1 MNRRVIDIFL
11 GKYFNR
17 KDAMTPRYKYS
28 LLRLSFRFG
37 FSILMILTFSVCHSL
52 AGKIPFAVG
61 KTSENDYI
69 KTILLYGY
77 SLNDNFNERYNNPAV
92 INRSIRN
99 SSLILEFDDLRAKY
113 ASFSAKIIHCD
124 YDWQKSNLAEMEY
137 LEGFNEFFINNYNVS
152 QNTKTP
158 YYHYSFKLP
167 KTKISGNFIL
177 QVFENQ
183 TEGTPIFE
191 RKFRVFDQ
199 MIGIDGGIIPAQDPQ
214 YWKTHQQL
222 NVKIDVGNYNIA
234 FPQRELK
241 IVIRQNQREDKLTEI
256 KNINLVN
263 SGSNSFSLKYFD
275 SENLFKAGNEF
286 RFVDLSSS
294 FKIGQNIKAIKQGT
308 PDEITVVTQ
317 NKRSNKGYLNAFDN
331 DGGYIITNLENG
343 EIDLNSDYMEVQ
355 FTLNA
360 PYEDSGNK
368 PMIAGKLVD
377 WKNTE
382 MDFNPNT
389 QLYEKTLTLKQ
400 GVYDFGFT
408 LKSVVTEKIDDDIYE
423 GNFSDT
429 NNTYEVF
436 IYHKPPGKRSELL
449 IAYQVLRNRQ

>member
-1 MNRRVIDIFL
+1 MKKPYFLFLLFLCFSFSRNEAKLHENIF
-11 GKYFNR
+11 
-17 KDAMTPRYKYS
+17 S
-28 LLRLSFRFG
+28 
-37 FSILMILTFSVCHSL
+37 
-52 AGKIPFAVG
+52 
-61 KTSENDYI
+61 KTSNPIDDDLKSI
-69 KTILLYGY
+69 VLYAY
-77 SLNDNFNERYNNPAV
+77 TPSDNFNERYNNPAV
-92 INRSIRN
+92 LNKN
-99 SSLILEFDDLRAKY
+99 SLNTYLILEFDDLRAKY

-137 LEGFNEFFINNYNVS
+137 LEGFNEFFINNYHVS

-177 QVFENQ
+177 QVFENR

-222 NVKIDVGNYNIA
+222 NVKIDIGNYNIA

-241 IVIRQNQREDKLTEI
+241 IVVRQNQREDKLTEI
-256 KNINLVN
+256 KNNNLVN
-263 SGSNSFSLKYFD
+263 SGRNSFSLKYFD

-294 FKIGQNIKAIKQGT
+294 FKIGQNIKEIKLGT
-308 PDEITVVTQ
+308 PDQITVVTQ

-331 DGGYIITNLENG
+331 DGGYLITNLENG
-343 EIDLNSDYMEVQ
+343 EIDLNSDYMEVK

-360 PYEDSGNK
+360 PYEESGNK
-368 PMIAGKLVD
+368 PMIAGKLVN
-377 WKNTE
+377 WENAE
-382 MDFNPNT
+382 LDFNPNT
-389 QLYEKTLTLKQ
+389 QLYEKTLMLKQ
-400 GVYDFGFT
+400 GIYDFGFT
-408 LKSVVTEKIDDDIYE
+408 LKNVVTEKIDEDIYE

-449 IAYQVLRNRQ
+449 VAYQMLKNRQ

>member
-1 MNRRVIDIFL
+1 MNRRVIEIFL
-11 GKYFNR
+11 RKYFNR
-17 KDAMTPRYKYS
+17 KDVMTLRNEYS
-28 LLRLSFRFG
+28 ILRLSFGYEFT
-37 FSILMILTFSVCHSL
+37 ILMILAFGASSGFAGKSSL
-52 AGKIPFAVG
+52 AIGKA
-61 KTSENDYI
+61 SENDSI

-77 SLNDNFNERYNNPAV
+77 SPNDNFNERYNNPAV
-92 INRSIRN
+92 INRSTKN

-113 ASFSAKIIHCD
+113 TSFSAKIIHCD

-199 MIGIDGGIIPAQDPQ
+199 MIGIGGGIIPAQDPQ

-222 NVKIDVGNYNIA
+222 NVVIDIGNYNIA

-241 IVIRQNQREDKLTEI
+241 IVVRQNQRDDRLTEI

-263 SGSNSFSLKYFD
+263 SGRNSFSLKYFD
-275 SENLFKAGNEF
+275 SGNLFKAGNEF

-308 PDEITVVTQ
+308 PDEIAVVTQ

-343 EIDLNSDYMEVQ
+343 EIDLNSDYMEVK

-389 QLYEKTLTLKQ
+389 QLYEKTLMLKQ

-408 LKSVVTEKIDDDIYE
+408 LKNVFTKKIDDDIYE